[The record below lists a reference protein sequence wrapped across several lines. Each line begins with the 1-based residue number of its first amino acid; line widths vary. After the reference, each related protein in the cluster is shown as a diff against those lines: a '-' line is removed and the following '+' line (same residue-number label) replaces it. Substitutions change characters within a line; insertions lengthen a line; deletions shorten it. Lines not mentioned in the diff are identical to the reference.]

1 MKIIIDSRMR
11 KIEKEYLSQYGD
23 LIELP
28 YQSSVYEEISS
39 HPDIFFCKINNQIF
53 QEPNLKLENKLETKL
68 KTKQGSNSVGAQ
80 YPEDIKYNIC
90 QIGKRVIHNFK
101 YTDPA
106 VAEYI
111 DSTGLQ
117 KINIKQGYSKCSI
130 SVTSE
135 NSCITSD
142 EGIYETLKRE
152 NIDVLLLD
160 NTNIRLVDKNGL
172 QTKMNGFIG
181 GATAVIE
188 DKFIIF
194 GDSNKILDKASLIEH
209 LNNHNLK
216 LVDFKNLE
224 IIDYGSIITQ

>member
-1 MKIIIDSRMR
+1 MR

-28 YQSSVYEEISS
+28 YQSSVYDEISS

-53 QEPNLKLENKLETKL
+53 QAPNLKLENKLETKL

-194 GDSNKILDKASLIEH
+194 GDSNKISNKASLIEH

>member
-28 YQSSVYEEISS
+28 YQSSVYDEISS

-53 QEPNLKLENKLETKL
+53 QAPNLKLENKLETKL

-106 VAEYI
+106 VAKYI
-111 DSTGLQ
+111 DSTGIQ

-152 NIDVLLLD
+152 NMDVLLLD

-172 QTKMNGFIG
+172 QTKMSGFIG

>member
-28 YQSSVYEEISS
+28 YQSSVYDEISS

-53 QEPNLKLENKLETKL
+53 QAPNLKLENKL

-90 QIGKRVIHNFK
+90 QIGKRVIYNFK

-106 VAEYI
+106 VAKYI
-111 DSTGLQ
+111 DSTGIQ

-142 EGIYETLKRE
+142 EGICETLKRK
-152 NIDVLLLD
+152 NIDVLLLG
-160 NTNIRLVDKNGL
+160 NTNIRLLDKNGL
-172 QTKMNGFIG
+172 QTKMSGFIG

-194 GDSNKILDKASLIEH
+194 GDSNKISNKASLIEH

>member
-11 KIEKEYLSQYGD
+11 KVEKEYLSQYGD

-53 QEPNLKLENKLETKL
+53 QTPNLKLENKL
-68 KTKQGSNSVGAQ
+68 KTKQGANPVGAQ

-90 QIGKRVIHNFK
+90 QIGKRAIHNFK

-152 NIDVLLLD
+152 NMDVLLLD

-172 QTKMNGFIG
+172 QAKMNGFIG

>member
-28 YQSSVYEEISS
+28 YQSSVYDEISS

-53 QEPNLKLENKLETKL
+53 QAPNLKLENKLETKL

-106 VAEYI
+106 VAKYI
-111 DSTGLQ
+111 DSTGIQ

-142 EGIYETLKRE
+142 EGICETLKRK
-152 NIDVLLLD
+152 NIDVLLLG
-160 NTNIRLVDKNGL
+160 NTNIRLLDKNGL

>member
-11 KIEKEYLSQYGD
+11 KVEKEYLSQYGD

-53 QEPNLKLENKLETKL
+53 QTPNLKLENKL
-68 KTKQGSNSVGAQ
+68 KTKQGANPVGAQ

-90 QIGKRVIHNFK
+90 QIGKRAIHNFK

-152 NIDVLLLD
+152 NMDVLLLD

>member
-28 YQSSVYEEISS
+28 YQSSVYDEISS

-53 QEPNLKLENKLETKL
+53 QAPNLKLENKLETKL

-106 VAEYI
+106 VAKYI
-111 DSTGLQ
+111 DSTGIQ

-152 NIDVLLLD
+152 NMDVLLLD
-160 NTNIRLVDKNGL
+160 NTNIRLGDKNGL
-172 QTKMNGFIG
+172 QTKMSGFIG

>member
-1 MKIIIDSRMR
+1 MKIIIIDSRMR
-11 KIEKEYLSQYGD
+11 KIEKEYLSKYGD

-53 QEPNLKLENKLETKL
+53 QAPNLKLE
-68 KTKQGSNSVGAQ
+68 KQLQTIQGANPVGVR
-80 YPEDIKYNIC
+80 YPENIKYNIC
-90 QIGKRVIHNFK
+90 QIGERVIHNFK
-101 YTDPA
+101 YTDLA

-111 DSTGLQ
+111 DSMDLQ

-142 EGIYETLKRE
+142 DGIYKTLKKE
-152 NIDVLLLD
+152 NIDVLLLG

-181 GATAVIE
+181 GATAIIK
-188 DKFIIF
+188 DKFILF
-194 GDSNKILDKASLIEH
+194 GDSDKISNKENLIKH
-209 LNNHNLK
+209 LNKHNLK

-224 IIDYGSIITQ
+224 IIDYGSIMTQ